1 MVVEHTREAYNFVD
15 LLGDLG
21 GVFDVIVFIASF
33 FTVAISEQTFILKY
47 LEMMYYA
54 KTKDKTLF

>member
-33 FTVAISEQTFILKY
+33 FTVAISE
-47 LEMMYYA
+47 
-54 KTKDKTLF
+54 